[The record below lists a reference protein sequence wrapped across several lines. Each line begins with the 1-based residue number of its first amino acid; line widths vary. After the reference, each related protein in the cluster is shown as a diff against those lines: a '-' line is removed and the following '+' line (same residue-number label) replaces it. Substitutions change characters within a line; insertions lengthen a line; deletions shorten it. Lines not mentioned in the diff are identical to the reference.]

1 MPNLQSLPKGVAQ
14 IEECWV
20 TIDGAR
26 LRYQRAGSGPPLILV
41 HGLFGYS
48 FSWRFNIPVLAQH
61 ATVYATD
68 MLGAG
73 FSDRCPGMDC
83 TFRGSATR
91 LLRFVEQMGI
101 SSFDLLGTS
110 HGGAISMLAAAI
122 ANQSHPTVR
131 RLILVDPVNPYS
143 AHGRFLAPFLG
154 GRVVSLLFCR
164 LFPRVTFTHGYVLR
178 RLYGDPGRISPGTL
192 EGYSK
197 PFAIPGSLEYGVDI
211 ARTWLHS
218 LDDLESALP
227 EIADIPTLLIWGSKD
242 VAVDPASAHV
252 LQRHFH
258 NARLVMLDGVGHM
271 PYEEAPDDFNRAVID
286 FLANTPCQRNP

>member
-1 MPNLQSLPKGVAQ
+1 MPNLQSPPQNVPP
-14 IEECWV
+14 IEECWA

-26 LRYQRAGSGPPLILV
+26 VRYQRAGCGAPLVLV
-41 HGLFGYS
+41 HGLLGYS
-48 FSWRFNIPVLAQH
+48 FSWRFNIPALAKY
-61 ATVYATD
+61 ATVYAID

-83 TFRGSATR
+83 SFRGSATR
-91 LLRFVEQMGI
+91 LLRFVRDMGI

-110 HGGAISMLAAAI
+110 HGGAVAVLAAAT
-122 ANQSHPTVR
+122 ANESCRAVR

-143 AHGRFLAPFLG
+143 AHGRILAPFLG
-154 GRVVSLLFCR
+154 GRVMSLLFR
-164 LFPRVTFTHGYVLR
+164 SLFPRLTLARSCLLR
-178 RLYGDPGRISPGTL
+178 RLYADPRRISPGTL

-227 EIADIPTLLIWGSKD
+227 KIADIRTLLIWGSKD
-242 VAVDPASAHV
+242 VAVDPASAQL

-258 NARLVMLDGVGHM
+258 NARLVMLDGVGHL
-271 PYEEAPDDFNRAVID
+271 PYEEAADDFNRAVID
-286 FLANTPCQRNP
+286 FLANTPLPT